1 LRLADAVVS
10 ERFPLCRALG
20 GRSGR
25 AFLMNGTA
33 MILCAME
40 LTPIAPLLEVEI
52 TFRFLSPSLGAH
64 NYSDALGYLIL
75 KGAWPRVNSN
85 IAVLGLLED
94 VKAREQAIMGL
105 IEDFRPLY
113 EIAKGMADELKPE
126 CMEIETLEPGRFR
139 ITAYLGDGERVVK
152 VVSPGRPSKANTPY
166 CGEFP

>member
-1 LRLADAVVS
+1 MRVLR
-10 ERFPLCRALG
+10 RY
-20 GRSGR
+20 
-25 AFLMNGTA
+25 M
-33 MILCAME
+33 
-40 LTPIAPLLEVEI
+40 
-52 TFRFLSPSLGAH
+52 
-64 NYSDALGYLIL
+64 
-75 KGAWPRVNSN
+75 
-85 IAVLGLLED
+85 LED